1 MTDEVKLPLL
11 ITGDGSLTF
20 FSTEFGQAFHNLSGA
35 AQEALEKFVRPCRL
49 EQLVLERDPSHPIHI
64 LDICFG
70 LGYNSGVALETLW
83 QIRPG
88 FPVQVIGLERSPQVP
103 QQAWQAGVGST
114 WSFCREWQQFI
125 EQGSWQSERWQGQLL
140 WGDARQTLLQVPLA
154 WADAVFL
161 DPFSPSACPE
171 LWTVEF
177 LQAVAERM
185 RPQGYLATYSCA
197 ASVRAALLEAGLR
210 LGSTPP
216 LGRPWP
222 GTVASPQGEDLPP
235 LSQMEGEHLKTRAA
249 VPYRD
254 PTLCGERSQIR
265 LRRQQEQ
272 QRSSLEP
279 TSAWKRRWQ
288 QLQVVHPESSSS

>member
-1 MTDEVKLPLL
+1 MVIHAAKLPLL
-11 ITGDGSLTF
+11 TTGDGSLTF
-20 FSTEFGQAFHNLSGA
+20 FSAEFGQAFHNLSGA
-35 AQEALEKFVRPCRL
+35 AQEAREKFVRPCRL
-49 EQLVLERDPSHPIHI
+49 DRLPLERDPSQPIHI

-70 LGYNSGVALETLW
+70 LGYNSGIALETIW
-83 QIRPG
+83 QVRPD
-88 FPVQVIGLERSPQVP
+88 FPVQVMGLERSPEVP
-103 QQAWQAGVGST
+103 QQAWQAGVGSD
-114 WSFCREWQQFI
+114 WSFHREWQELI
-125 EQGSWQSERWQGQLL
+125 ERGSWQSERWQGELL

-177 LQAVAERM
+177 LRAVAERM

-197 ASVRAALLEAGLR
+197 ASVRAALQEAGLR
-210 LGSTPP
+210 LGSTAP

-222 GTVASPQGEDLPP
+222 GTVASPQGQDLPP
-235 LSQMEGEHLKTRAA
+235 LSEMEWEHLKTRAA

-254 PTLCGERSQIR
+254 PTLQGERSQIR

-272 QRSSLEP
+272 QGSPLEP
-279 TSAWKRRWQ
+279 TSIWKHRWQ
-288 QLQVVHPESSSS
+288 Q